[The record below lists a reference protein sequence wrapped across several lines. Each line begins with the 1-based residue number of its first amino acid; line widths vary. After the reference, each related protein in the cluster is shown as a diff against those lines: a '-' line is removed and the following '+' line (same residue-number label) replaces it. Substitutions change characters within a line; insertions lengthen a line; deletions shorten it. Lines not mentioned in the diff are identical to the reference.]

1 MIHPQP
7 TVFFG
12 ITLNPSRVSRIL
24 RRKLIDLLIC
34 WTNHLHQG
42 PFTYWPQEELNTATC
57 PDNHTQAAESYRV
70 GLFWSV
76 ISQFVVPKSVKLR
89 KTSTFVPFL
98 RFDPRTKSFSKCSS
112 IVFTFFYFLLLS
124 YCRHYSTSFV
134 TRSSRVGAMRL
145 VTGVSKRVTSSGPLR
160 VTFDGAAALLCC
172 SAGLHA
178 QLLRR
183 QRLPCG
189 CGGGAHHECKN
200 NGHHKNSQNISQR
213 IRMI

>member
-1 MIHPQP
+1 LDPWAIQKQGSNLIHSQP

-24 RRKLIDLLIC
+24 RRKLIDLLTC

-98 RFDPRTKSFSKCSS
+98 RFDPRTKSSPSVRPLFLLS
-112 IVFTFFYFLLLS
+112 FTFFYFLLLCFYFLTVDIIQHLS
-124 YCRHYSTSFV
+124 
-134 TRSSRVGAMRL
+134 
-145 VTGVSKRVTSSGPLR
+145 
-160 VTFDGAAALLCC
+160 
-172 SAGLHA
+172 
-178 QLLRR
+178 
-183 QRLPCG
+183 
-189 CGGGAHHECKN
+189 
-200 NGHHKNSQNISQR
+200 
-213 IRMI
+213 